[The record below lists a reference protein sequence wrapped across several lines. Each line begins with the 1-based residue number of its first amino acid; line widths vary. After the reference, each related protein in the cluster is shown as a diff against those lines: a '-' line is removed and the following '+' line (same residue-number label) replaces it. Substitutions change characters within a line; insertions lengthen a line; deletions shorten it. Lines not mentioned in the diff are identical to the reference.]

1 MDAEHMAQW
10 LFNAGYGIICVLG
23 GWFLNSIREDMKDLK
38 KADGDLS
45 EKVTHI
51 EILVAGKYATRAEV
65 ALLGDKVMEKLDMI
79 YERLDGKADK

>member
-1 MDAEHMAQW
+1 MDAEHLAQW

-23 GWFLNSIREDMKDLK
+23 GWLLNNIRDGMRELK
-38 KADGDLS
+38 RADEQLS

-65 ALLGDKVMEKLDMI
+65 EIMSDKVMTKLDMI
-79 YERLDGKADK
+79 YEKLDGKADK